1 MSLRL
6 LLGQQLL
13 LLLLLLLLGE
23 LLLLLLLLHSSVD
36 VELGDT
42 RLPRFGDLVL
52 NEAEL
57 LLALVQEL
65 LLFRSEFQ
73 RLQILSNIAK
83 RVTYCQR

>member
-1 MSLRL
+1 MSLLL

-13 LLLLLLLLGE
+13 LLLLGELL